1 MCLTLPESSIIT
13 RLHVLR
19 SETVWLRGN
28 SHLFN
33 GAEAKTEPPPLPEW
47 CEREDKDANL
57 CTDPQCRK
65 GLPLNEVQ
73 SS

>member
-13 RLHVLR
+13 RLHVLQ

-33 GAEAKTEPPPLPEW
+33 GAEARTEPLLPEW
-47 CEREDKDANL
+47 CEEEDKDANL
-57 CTDPQCRK
+57 CTTLNAEK
-65 GLPLNEVQ
+65 G
-73 SS
+73 SH